1 MSSGF
6 FFILQRNIIQKCGWF
21 SIRFDSQR
29 ASVGCILHYYMC
41 SHVEQQILVLFP
53 TTLWDFSGDFELS
66 PWLRVHD
73 PWDLSWLF
81 WNLKFDESFEIYI
94 FPPKMLWARLR
105 WFHEHLHDDKRSAD
119 SSYRCYQCRTVYSAI
134 QNKFFTSGKNAHSN
148 TSRGPGSDLVYN
160 LIELRDIQHKS

>member
-1 MSSGF
+1 MWKGEFEAISRCWRTLWQLVWRLKVLISAVTIAMHLGCKLAPVFSVKCMLWVCRIASKNRWTINVEWIF
-6 FFILQRNIIQKCGWF
+6 FYQRNIIQKCGWF

-29 ASVGCILHYYMC
+29 ASAGCILHYYMC
-41 SHVEQQILVLFP
+41 SHVERQILVLFP

-94 FPPKMLWARLR
+94 SPI
-105 WFHEHLHDDKRSAD
+105 
-119 SSYRCYQCRTVYSAI
+119 AI
-134 QNKFFTSGKNAHSN
+134 AWGCK
-148 TSRGPGSDLVYN
+148 L
-160 LIELRDIQHKS
+160 